1 MVKDMKILEG
11 PTREGLALA
20 MVHATKPESATV
32 TFKVQDPRYSLPI
45 TRTIIATVND
55 MQHEDGSG
63 ESWNLDLTINGEH
76 RSAYYNSRMKV
87 NGVRGGGVIYEAK

>member
-1 MVKDMKILEG
+1 MQDMKIVEG
-11 PTREGLALA
+11 PTREELALA

-45 TRTIIATVND
+45 TRTVIATISD

-63 ESWNLDLTINGEH
+63 ESWNLDVSINGK
-76 RSAYYNSRMKV
+76 RYSAYYNSRVKQ